1 MVRQFH
7 GLLLG
12 FLHIGVLL
20 RIDAAPDA
28 AAIAERARSAAEA
41 LLTLYPARRA
51 VRPGEQGRKN
61 SPQRPGGGEK

>member
-12 FLHIGVLL
+12 FLHLGVLL

-28 AAIAERARSAAEA
+28 AAIAERAREAAEA
-41 LLTLYPARRA
+41 LVALYPVRRGRA
-51 VRPGEQGRKN
+51 SVRRRDGFPPSRE
-61 SPQRPGGGEK
+61 